1 MLPYQPPLR
10 EIRFLLEHV
19 LPLAEWQQLPGCAE
33 LDSDTIL
40 TILDQAG
47 AFCVG
52 ELLPLNLSGDGE
64 GCRFDHGTVTTPKGF
79 RTAYQR
85 FAEGGWVGLAC
96 DPAQGGQGMP
106 HLVEFAVQELI
117 CATNMAFGMYP
128 GLSHGAYR
136 ALATHADADVQRW
149 TLPKLADGS
158 WSGTMCLTEPQCG
171 TDLGL
176 IRSHAT
182 PTADGRYRITGSK
195 IFISAGEH
203 DLTDN
208 ILHLVLARLP
218 NAPAGIKGISLFLVP
233 KFLPDGTRNG
243 VTCTGIEHKMG
254 IKASATCALSFEDAT
269 GWLVGPPHGGMRC
282 MFTMMNAARLG
293 VGIQGLGL
301 AEAAAQAATA
311 YADTRL
317 QGRALDPRR
326 SDWSQPADP
335 IRVHA
340 DIDRMLLTQ
349 RATILAGRA
358 LAYGV
363 GMQLDIA
370 ERHPDPARRQ
380 QAEDLVALLTPI
392 IKAHLTDH
400 GFEAANLA
408 VQIHGGHGYIHEVGV
423 EQLVRDARITQI
435 YEGTNGVQS
444 LDLVGRK
451 LGLHT
456 GRLLRSFFHPLAD
469 FLAQHPDQTALAQA
483 FGQLQQAT
491 ADLAARGQRDPEG
504 VAAVANDYL
513 KLFALVA
520 LGQCWAQMTLAAP
533 ADDRDLHATAQ
544 FFMTRILPEAGLRA
558 RLVRMPLAAPN

>member
-10 EIRFLLEHV
+10 EIRFLLDHV
-19 LPLAEWQQLPGCAE
+19 LPFEDWQSLPGCQD
-33 LDSDTIL
+33 LDRDTIL
-40 TILDQAG
+40 AILAQAG
-47 AFCVG
+47 EFCVG
-52 ELLPLNLSGDGE
+52 ELLPLNLSGDKE
-64 GCRFDHGTVTTPKGF
+64 GCHFDQGRVTTPQGF
-79 RTAYQR
+79 RAAYRR
-85 FAEGGWVGLAC
+85 FADGGWVGLAC
-96 DPAQGGQGMP
+96 DPAHGGQGMP
-106 HLVEFAVQELI
+106 HLVEFAVQEIL

-136 ALATHADADVQRW
+136 ALAQHGDADLQSW
-149 TLPKLADGS
+149 TLPRLADGS

-176 IRSHAT
+176 IRTHAQ
-182 PTADGRYRITGSK
+182 PSGEGRYPITGSK

-218 NAPAGIKGISLFLVP
+218 DAPAGIKGISLFLVP
-233 KFLPDGTRNG
+233 KFLPDGTRNS
-243 VTCTGIEHKMG
+243 VVCTGIEHKMG

-293 VGIQGLGL
+293 VAIQGLGL
-301 AEAAAQAATA
+301 AEAAGQAAAA
-311 YADTRL
+311 YADSRL

-326 SDWSQPADP
+326 SDWSQTADP

-340 DIDRMLLTQ
+340 DVQRMLLTQ
-349 RATILAGRA
+349 RATTQAGRA
-358 LAYGV
+358 LAYSV
-363 GMQLDIA
+363 GMSLDIA

-380 QAEDLVALLTPI
+380 QAEDRVALLTPI
-392 IKAHLTDH
+392 LKAHLTDH
-400 GFEAANLA
+400 GFDAANLT

-435 YEGTNGVQS
+435 YEGTNGVQA

-456 GRLLRSFFHPLAD
+456 GRLLRSFFHPLAE
-469 FLAQHPDQTALAQA
+469 FLAQNPSLTPLAQA
-483 FGQLQQAT
+483 FGQLQQAS
-491 ADLAARGQRDPEG
+491 ADLAARGQRDPDG
-504 VAAVANDYL
+504 VAAVAGDYL
-513 KLFALVA
+513 KLLALVA
-520 LGQCWAQMTLAAP
+520 LGQCWAQMALAAP
-533 ADDRDLHATAQ
+533 AEDQDTRTTAD

-558 RLVRMPLAAPN
+558 RLVRQTIKP